1 VSVDFGRIKKYSKA
15 SNDIDEKLE
24 YLNKEFKKTGLC
36 EIAGNSTPG
45 IYVRREEEPNPA
57 HAIFSNASFNG
68 MPFGMTSLSGKS
80 IGGSTNASGHSI
92 SPDGLRVAKTYQGV
106 ANGFQAKPPGYQRT
120 PTHRKVGSFLW
131 YWNGTHYSWL
141 EWKYDNQYEGN
152 AGEWAQWKQ
161 GIFPYLDPIIGDPS
175 FDPNLLAAIRAA
187 GGGGAAFPDPDD
199 ITPPINLILFQN
211 ELEDPDFLPIKIPD
225 FSDQGFNYLKNKA
238 EEELLAGTYDLM
250 KRGQVPFLTP
260 DQVNKILVDPKFQQ
274 LLQDD
279 PDLIKQLQRM
289 RASNDSR
296 YSEPVSDTQ
305 ISGLGAQDGD
315 LIAMFGGKPTPPT
328 KKSDFKGIKK
338 NTAIKNATMSV
349 NGMGMSS
356 AEFEKKYGISP
367 QDFLNLPENNSHDK
381 EYIEESAKLGHF
393 EPEVLNVD
401 INKLRKGI
409 LPEFPKDPPPEMI
422 DGYAANSRLAPKK
435 LELPPFI
442 KVTKKDIAQNHLLTD
457 KEISDFMNVI
467 NMINDYIKKN
477 PAEVKYAMI
486 RYPKNDPRLA
496 QLNYKMD
503 QMKAAGDEYMET
515 HFPENQKLFNK
526 IKKKIKNTIAQT
538 DPKNF
543 KSVKLPKFDKTNL
556 EEFKKKKEVYSR
568 YFKKPVKIK
577 KLFRK

>member
-1 VSVDFGRIKKYSKA
+1 MSVDFGRIKKYSKA